1 MLYNVIIPV
10 TEGRCHMDT
19 IVLSGKKEL
28 DIYINPQRQ
37 KLLRCMRMAGVPV
50 TPKQLADQIGIS
62 ASAVQHHIK
71 KLVGIGIVGLSHT
84 ARIRGITASYYRV
97 LPKTVSIGGQI
108 EDENEEQRFAL
119 MQNSINATVSGFSEY
134 CKNSRTQAEQDAQHG
149 DMLSGVIHL
158 TREEAK
164 ELYGVIRTF
173 LDSREEKKEDTIP
186 WEYALIA
193 YPAAGDAKDA

>member
-1 MLYNVIIPV
+1 
-10 TEGRCHMDT
+10 MDT

-37 KLLRCMRMAGVPV
+37 KLLRCMKIAGVSM
-50 TPKQLADQIGIS
+50 TPKQLSDQIGIS

-71 KLVGIGIVGLSHT
+71 KLVELGIVELSHT
-84 ARIRGITASYYRV
+84 KRIRGITASYYKV
-97 LPKTVSIGGQI
+97 LPKTISIGGQI
-108 EDENEEQRFAL
+108 EDENEEQRMAV
-119 MQNSINATVSGFSEY
+119 MQNAMNAVFTGFSEY
-134 CKNSRTQAEQDAQHG
+134 CKSNRARVNADAQHG

-164 ELYGVIRTF
+164 TLYQLIRDF
-173 LDSREEKKEDTIP
+173 LDQHEQTEDGDGTP

-193 YPAAGDAKDA
+193 YPVVEEKDA

>member
-1 MLYNVIIPV
+1 
-10 TEGRCHMDT
+10 MDT

-37 KLLRCMRMAGVPV
+37 KLLRCMKIAGVPM

-71 KLVGIGIVGLSHT
+71 KLVELGIVGLSHT

-97 LPKTVSIGGQI
+97 LPRTVSIGGQI
-108 EDENEEQRFAL
+108 EDENQEQRFAL
-119 MQNSINATVSGFSEY
+119 MQNSINAMFAGFLEY
-134 CKNSRTQAEQDAQHG
+134 CKGNRTSMEQDAQYG
-149 DMLSGVIHL
+149 DILSGVIHL
-158 TREEAK
+158 TPREAK

-173 LDSREEKKEDTIP
+173 LDNREEKKEDTIA

-193 YPAAGDAKDA
+193 YPAAGDTKDA